1 MQVTFRR
8 ARREDVPDLVRM
20 LRDDELGGAREQADG
35 PVEPS
40 YWRAFEEIERDKRQL
55 LVVAEHEGSV
65 VGTLQVSFIPY
76 LTFGGGE
83 RGQIEAVR
91 VDRSLQ
97 GLGIGQAM
105 MRWAIEQA
113 RDRGCHMVQLT
124 TNKSRTEVRN
134 FYEKL
139 GFEAT
144 HEGMKLYFT
153 PRPGTESGPVSQR
166 NAGRER

>member
-1 MQVTFRR
+1 
-8 ARREDVPDLVRM
+8 M
-20 LRDDELGGAREQADG
+20 LRDDELGCGREQADG

-40 YWRAFEEIERDKRQL
+40 YWRAFEEIEREHRQL

-65 VGTLQVSFIPY
+65 VGTLQLSFIPY

-105 MRWAIEQA
+105 MRWAIERA
-113 RDRGCHMVQLT
+113 HDRGCHMVQLT
-124 TNKSRTEVRN
+124 TNKSRTEARI

-144 HEGMKLYFT
+144 HEGMKLYLT
-153 PRPGTESGPVSQR
+153 PRPGPGIRPLS
-166 NAGRER
+166 